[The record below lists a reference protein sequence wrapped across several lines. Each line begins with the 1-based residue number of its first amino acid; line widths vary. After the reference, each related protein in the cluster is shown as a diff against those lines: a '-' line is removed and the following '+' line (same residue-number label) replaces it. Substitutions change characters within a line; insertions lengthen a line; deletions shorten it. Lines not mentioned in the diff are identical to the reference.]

1 MNTHQ
6 QFTTSSPQRR
16 YLTARELAERIGV
29 SAQTIRN
36 WTKARAINPVL
47 KRGRVIRYDR
57 EQVAQDLGIG
67 QRSTLHPAFE
77 VVPCLENSR

>member
-1 MNTHQ
+1 MHTHH

-16 YLTARELAERIGV
+16 YLTVHELAERLGV

-36 WTKARAINPVL
+36 WTKAGAISPVL
-47 KRGRVIRYDR
+47 KRGRVIRYDW
-57 EQVAQDLGIG
+57 EQVAKDLGIG